1 MGEKI
6 TEVILLQS
14 KVWLKLINI
23 IINVKESVP
32 APNSMVTQGI
42 TYPFCVV
49 KINSKKKLLL
59 DKKKPLSLVVFFVQT
74 V

>member
-1 MGEKI
+1 MI
-6 TEVILLQS
+6 
-14 KVWLKLINI
+14 
-23 IINVKESVP
+23 
-32 APNSMVTQGI
+32 TQGI

-59 DKKKPLSLVVFFVQT
+59 DKKKPLSLVAFVQT